1 MEREMEMVDLKKAIA
16 AAISAEYAVVT
27 ARHDLAFAFCY
38 GAQPDEVAAQ
48 VMARNAA
55 QQRIIKL
62 ERLRDYYSG
71 KGM

>member
-1 MEREMEMVDLKKAIA
+1 MLDLKKAIA
-16 AAISAEYAVVT
+16 AAMDAEYAVQS
-27 ARHDLAFAFCY
+27 ARHSMALAFCEML
-38 GAQPDEVAAQ
+38 QPDEVAHA
-48 VMARNAA
+48 VATRNAA